1 VLWDIEVPLVR
12 EDTPAFQVCVNV
24 NGIFHSTLMSC
35 FQEQEALLVPLATK
49 ATEVRLVREDSQ
61 EQEVN
66 RAALVPTAEMGALVL
81 RARLGREAPSAP
93 EASLVF
99 PVVQVRSTFDS
110 CLWLFF
116 ASAGAVTPNAGAS
129 SAPLQGTTTGLFAR
143 WFRAKFQRLPA
154 ESWFESAT
162 LARLTTVPNLN
173 FPSTDDAFANSGLKS
188 DYAAR
193 FEGYPASICVFT
205 ASWLRFGLIQVY
217 QHP

>member
-1 VLWDIEVPLVR
+1 MFSGARGSPGPTGHQGDRGSVGPRGFPGARGQPGSAGANGRDGRTGSPG
-12 EDTPAFQVCVNV
+12 QV
-24 NGIFHSTLMSC
+24 GSRGAIGPRGFPGLPGRPGPFHFRQL
-35 FQEQEALLVPLATK
+35 FVA
-49 ATEVRLVREDSQ
+49 
-61 EQEVN
+61 
-66 RAALVPTAEMGALVL
+66 
-81 RARLGREAPSAP
+81 
-93 EASLVF
+93 
-99 PVVQVRSTFDS
+99 
-110 CLWLFF
+110 FF

-154 ESWFESAT
+154 ESWFEGAT

-193 FEGYPASICVFT
+193 FEGYSASICVFT